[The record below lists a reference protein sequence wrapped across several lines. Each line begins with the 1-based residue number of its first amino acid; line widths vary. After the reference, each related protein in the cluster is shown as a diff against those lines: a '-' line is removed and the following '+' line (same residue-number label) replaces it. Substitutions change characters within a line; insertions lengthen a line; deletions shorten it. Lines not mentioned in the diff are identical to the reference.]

1 MLPRHLALFAVVV
14 GFAWFDSAAGA
25 EPESAEDE
33 EVVRAAH
40 VSTERSAL
48 LTFFRARTLDEEAE
62 AEIEALIAQLG
73 SESFRVRERATAKLA
88 AGSAAAAALLRQATR
103 HTDEEIRWRARE
115 ALTAIE
121 RREVPPDVAAPA
133 VRLLGRRPSAETTEV
148 LLAYAP
154 FAAQD
159 EITDAVCLALTSAA
173 RHDEESQAL
182 LADALD
188 DEHPARRGVAG
199 SALCRAGCREQL
211 VAVRRLLRDPDPL
224 VRQRVASALLEGGE
238 KSAVPVLIALLGE
251 LPHEE
256 ASQAES
262 LLMRLAGEDAPS
274 GDLDDKA
281 ARRAYRDAW
290 LDWWRRRGDGLKL
303 GNIDLSRRWWDR
315 TLIVTF
321 LRRPRAACIVELNA
335 RGRTRWSIANL
346 QSPTDARAIDERRVL
361 IAEYALGQVTERNH
375 KGEILRQIAVP
386 DRPLEARRLSN
397 GNTFIVTPL
406 RVVEVDRN
414 GKEIWGITP
423 NPPRGMISA
432 ACPLRGGQVAICYG
446 TGELVRLDRAG
457 KVLNSTRIAR
467 AFRPSAVHMEALPN
481 GHVLVPLYYE
491 SKVGEYDSEGKE
503 VWSASFPRPTSVQRL
518 PNGHT
523 LVGGYTDNVL
533 VEIDSKGR
541 EVKRQNCEGRVLSA
555 HRR

>member
-1 MLPRHLALFAVVV
+1 MLPRHLALFSVVV
-14 GFAWFDSAAGA
+14 AFAWFDSAAGA
-25 EPESAEDE
+25 EPETTEDE
-33 EVVRAAH
+33 EVLRAAH

-48 LTFFRARTLDEEAE
+48 LTFFRHRTLDEEAE
-62 AEIEALIAQLG
+62 AEIEAMIAQLA

-103 HTDEEIRWRARE
+103 HTDPEVRWRARE

-121 RREVPPDVAAPA
+121 RREVQPDVAAAA

-154 FAAQD
+154 FAAED

-173 RHDEESQAL
+173 RHEEESRAL
-182 LADALD
+182 LAEALE
-188 DEHPARRGVAG
+188 DEQPVRRGVAG

-224 VRQRVASALLEGGE
+224 VRQRVASALLEVGE
-238 KSAVPVLIALLGE
+238 KSAVPVLIALLVE

-274 GDLDDKA
+274 GDLDDKV

-290 LDWWRRRGDGLKL
+290 LDWWQRRGDGLKL
-303 GNIDLSRRWWDR
+303 ANIDLSRRWWDR

-321 LRRPRAACIVELNA
+321 LRRPRAACIVELDA
-335 RGRTRWSIANL
+335 RGRTRWCIANL

-361 IAEYALGQVTERNH
+361 IAEYTLGQVTERNH

-386 DRPLEARRLSN
+386 DLPLEARRLSN
-397 GNTFIVTPL
+397 GNTFIVTRQ

-414 GKEIWGITP
+414 GKEVWGITP
-423 NPPRGMISA
+423 NPNGMIST
-432 ACPLRGGQVAICYG
+432 ACPLRGGQVAVCYR
-446 TGELVRLDRAG
+446 TGELVRLDRTG
-457 KVLNSTRIAR
+457 KVRNSSHIAQ

-481 GHVLVPLYYE
+481 GHLLVPLYYE

-503 VWSASFPRPTSVQRL
+503 IWSASFPRPTSVQRL

-523 LVGGYTDNVL
+523 LVGGYTANVL